1 MKVYSLLIII
11 FLFKNAF
18 PLFSKYGYEEKH
30 TSTLQFDAR
39 DFNEGEEMHFKV
51 EARVGAY
58 LSTDVVEYYYVDDY
72 TSGTNTRKY
81 HVSFS
86 SSSRFTEDYY
96 DYYRK
101 YFTITKKKS
110 EYGDAVQG
118 NYLIIKL
125 PISEGSWVY
134 IENTEEDEGKFPT
147 WAIVLIVV
155 IVVLFIVG
163 IIVYCCMRRKRMK
176 SMRKNNAATV
186 AAATTA
192 ANIATQQAQVY
203 QAQAYQAQAEAY
215 QAQAQAQVYQAQ
227 AQAQAHVNQQLQAQ
241 VQAQAYQAQMNAAQ
255 TYPQQNYQAPINSND
270 VGDVGY
276 SSKAMM

>member
-58 LSTDVVEYYYVDDY
+58 LSTDVVEYYYVDD
-72 TSGTNTRKY
+72 TSGTNSRKY

-134 IENTEEDEGKFPT
+134 IENTEEDEGKFQH
-147 WAIVLIVV
+147 
-155 IVVLFIVG
+155 G
-163 IIVYCCMRRKRMK
+163 
-176 SMRKNNAATV
+176 
-186 AAATTA
+186 
-192 ANIATQQAQVY
+192 Q
-203 QAQAYQAQAEAY
+203 
-215 QAQAQAQVYQAQ
+215 
-227 AQAQAHVNQQLQAQ
+227 
-241 VQAQAYQAQMNAAQ
+241 
-255 TYPQQNYQAPINSND
+255 
-270 VGDVGY
+270 
-276 SSKAMM
+276 

>member
-39 DFNEGEEMHFKV
+39 DFNEGEEMH
-51 EARVGAY
+51 Y

-215 QAQAQAQVYQAQ
+215 QAQAQAQ
-227 AQAQAHVNQQLQAQ
+227 AHVNQQLQAQ
-241 VQAQAYQAQMNAAQ
+241 VQAQAYQAQINAAQ
-255 TYPQQNYQAPINSND
+255 TYPQQNYPAPINSND

>member
-1 MKVYSLLIII
+1 MKAYLLLIII

-18 PLFSKYGYEEKH
+18 PLFSKYGYENLPNNKAY
-30 TSTLQFDAR
+30 FDAR
-39 DFNEGEEMHFKV
+39 EFNEGEEMHFKV
-51 EARVGAY
+51 EAAVAGY
-58 LSTDVVEYYYVDDY
+58 YSSDVINYYYLDDY
-72 TSGTNTRKY
+72 TSGTNTKRY

-86 SSSRFTEDYY
+86 SSSRFTKDYY
-96 DYYRK
+96 DCYRK

-110 EYGDAVQG
+110 EYGDSIQG
-118 NYLIIKL
+118 NYLVMEL
-125 PISEGSWVY
+125 PISNDYYIY

-147 WAIVLIVV
+147 WAIILLVV

-176 SMRKNNAATV
+176 SMRKNNVATV

-215 QAQAQAQVYQAQ
+215 QAQAQAQIYQAQ

-255 TYPQQNYQAPINSND
+255 TYPQQNYPAPINSND

-276 SSKAMM
+276 SSKAIM

>member
-1 MKVYSLLIII
+1 MTVYSLLIII

-18 PLFSKYGYEEKH
+18 PLFSKYGYEEEH

-51 EARVGAY
+51 EALVGDY
-58 LSTDVVEYYYVDDY
+58 LSTDVVEYYYVDD
-72 TSGTNTRKY
+72 TSGTNSRKY

-118 NYLIIKL
+118 NYLVIKL

-147 WAIVLIVV
+147 
-155 IVVLFIVG
+155 
-163 IIVYCCMRRKRMK
+163 
-176 SMRKNNAATV
+176 
-186 AAATTA
+186 
-192 ANIATQQAQVY
+192 
-203 QAQAYQAQAEAY
+203 
-215 QAQAQAQVYQAQ
+215 
-227 AQAQAHVNQQLQAQ
+227 
-241 VQAQAYQAQMNAAQ
+241 
-255 TYPQQNYQAPINSND
+255 
-270 VGDVGY
+270 
-276 SSKAMM
+276 